1 MKHGDGGKGDAQRP
15 GKGYRDKYDLID
27 WPSKRKAPEA
37 PAEETKE
44 EEDDR
49 RTA

>member
-15 GKGYRDKYDLID
+15 GKGYQDGYDLI

-44 EEDDR
+44 EENDR